1 MHQIGTPWR
10 LKDLT
15 SAAVRALTAERPWLI
30 VPVGALESR
39 APELPLGAASFL
51 VERLGDDLSA
61 RFRIPRAPLVA
72 LGVNRPGAG
81 QPGAAGLQRKT
92 LHRVMNE
99 LIAAWEASAGIEEFV
114 ILSGQEHAPH
124 QEALGT
130 IRPLKARVQVVDL
143 SDFDLSQLP
152 GAAKGD
158 TAPRVTWAS
167 LLLYVAPD
175 LVTSNGGMLLPT
187 GASAELGERTYTFM
201 LELVASRC
209 FPFPAVVS

>member
-1 MHQIGTPWR
+1 MHHIGTPWR

-15 SAAVRALTAERPWLI
+15 SVAVRALTAERPWLI

-39 APELPLGAASFL
+39 APELPLGTPSLL

-61 RFRIPRAPLVA
+61 RFRIPRAPLIA

-143 SDFDLSQLP
+143 SDFDLSQVP
-152 GAAKGD
+152 DSGE
-158 TAPRVTWAS
+158 TARRVTWAS
-167 LLLYVAPD
+167 LLLHLSPD
-175 LVTSNGGMLLPT
+175 LVTSNSGTPLPT

-201 LELVASRC
+201 LERVASRC
-209 FPFPAVVS
+209 FPFPAVAS